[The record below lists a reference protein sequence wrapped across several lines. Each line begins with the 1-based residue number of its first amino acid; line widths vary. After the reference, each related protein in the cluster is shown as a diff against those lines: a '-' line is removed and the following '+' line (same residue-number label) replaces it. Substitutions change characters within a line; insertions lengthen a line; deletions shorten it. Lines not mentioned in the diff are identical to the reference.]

1 MCSFIP
7 PMAATYG
14 HKTLRPKQV
23 VVLHDDSGEAVEPY
37 DPEAPDPKWARL
49 LMEKYGIQMPMAP
62 ETDPPRCSLA
72 TAAAMAEAQKALDDA
87 PVPDT
92 DREWLA

>member
-1 MCSFIP
+1 MCSFVP
-7 PMAATYG
+7 PLSVTCG
-14 HKTLRPKQV
+14 HKTLRPEQV
-23 VVLHDDSGEAVEPY
+23 IDTIVGDAVEPV

-72 TAAAMAEAQKALDDA
+72 TAAAMAEAQKVLDDA